1 MTLRKIVQ
9 SIKISSFAIA
19 CTLLTFK
26 KYQTYG
32 NDETAPVLQYSAR
45 TANVGEPSGSDKG
58 TGYTILRQYAL
69 KPNTGRKD
77 YGRKQQRT

>member
-32 NDETAPVLQYSAR
+32 NDAKTNILQNAQR
-45 TANVGEPSGSDKG
+45 KEHVGSSNREDKG

-69 KPNTGRKD
+69 KPNSGRKD
-77 YGRKQQRT
+77 YRRKQQRT